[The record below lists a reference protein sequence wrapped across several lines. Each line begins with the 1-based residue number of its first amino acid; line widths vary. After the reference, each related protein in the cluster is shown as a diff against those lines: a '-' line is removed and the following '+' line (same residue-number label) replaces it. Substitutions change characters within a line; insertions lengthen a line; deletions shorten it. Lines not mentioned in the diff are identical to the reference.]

1 MRIRGRQEQDS
12 SSYYSEEQ
20 TRRVL
25 ETCGINI
32 EYEIESD
39 YIVYCPY
46 HNNYRTPAAEVSKTT
61 GQFYCFGCQESK
73 SLTELVMYSSKRTF
87 FESTRMIHSKA
98 SIKNIVSDIDELLG
112 KKEQDFVEFDKD
124 LIITLNSAAL
134 NSSRAATYLKGR
146 GIKKESVERFLLGY
160 SEKQDMVTVPI
171 TAPDGRYIGFVA
183 RSIEGKDFK
192 NSIGLLK
199 SKTMF
204 NLSSSKRY
212 DKVFVVESSFD
223 AIRLEQV
230 GVHAIA
236 TLGATVSKHQKELL
250 KRYFRSII
258 LLSDNDEAGRGMRE
272 KLKVYLNSSL
282 ITADLPEDVKDVSDM
297 DDQRLSEFV
306 SKFDDELSYIL
317 Q

>member
-1 MRIRGRQEQDS
+1 MTHEF
-12 SSYYSEEQ
+12 
-20 TRRVL
+20 L
-25 ETCGINI
+25 HP
-32 EYEIESD
+32 EI
-39 YIVYCPY
+39 
-46 HNNYRTPAAEVSKTT
+46 
-61 GQFYCFGCQESK
+61 FG
-73 SLTELVMYSSKRTF
+73 VGF
-87 FESTRMIHSKA
+87 F
-98 SIKNIVSDIDELLG
+98 D
-112 KKEQDFVEFDKD
+112 
-124 LIITLNSAAL
+124 
-134 NSSRAATYLKGR
+134 
-146 GIKKESVERFLLGY
+146 
-160 SEKQDMVTVPI
+160 
-171 TAPDGRYIGFVA
+171 
-183 RSIEGKDFK
+183 KDFK
-192 NSIGLLK
+192 NIIGLLK